1 MWGGPHAHT
10 TRSAI
15 CPRHPFRS
23 QAHRPDPCPYRFSI
37 LTRRHVPGATK
48 LSRGRVY
55 PAQMPTADDAR
66 NSALKIG
73 MEYLKRYYRPSQH
86 IEIISKDQFK
96 AILKSVCE
104 AVKASYGGEA
114 LDATFEDRV
123 KQMLEDKKAEVLGH
137 HANGNGA
144 VPRWRGCCRGGASAS
159 ASGGGAASRSRC
171 RTVSRTVPRAAP
183 QRGDGHGGCCA

>member
-1 MWGGPHAHT
+1 
-10 TRSAI
+10 
-15 CPRHPFRS
+15 
-23 QAHRPDPCPYRFSI
+23 
-37 LTRRHVPGATK
+37 
-48 LSRGRVY
+48 
-55 PAQMPTADDAR
+55 MPTADDAR